1 MDATNAEY
9 IRNLPPTPGDPGFK
23 KARSQSR
30 SPKGRKGKG
39 KGKGNG
45 KKDKGKVIVKA
56 GGKGQ
61 PPKIST
67 RVVTIPGKGAASG
80 GGSSGRQ
87 S

>member
-1 MDATNAEY
+1 MDAINAEY
-9 IRNLPPTPGDPGFK
+9 IRNLPPTPGDATFQK
-23 KARSQSR
+23 RRSQSR

-39 KGKGNG
+39 KGKG
-45 KKDKGKVIVKA
+45 KKGKGKVIVKA

>member
-1 MDATNAEY
+1 MDAINAEY

-23 KARSQSR
+23 KPRSQSR

-39 KGKGNG
+39 KGKGKG
-45 KKDKGKVIVKA
+45 KKGKGKVIVKA